1 VRAGD
6 RGFESPQVR
15 GRMNLKDKRTLSILA
30 SVLFGVILIVVIFF
44 KYPFREVI
52 STFTNFTPTLVLLYL
67 IVSVLIMVTLSF
79 RWKVILN
86 ALGHKIAFYKLFGY
100 RVIGYGI
107 SYITPSAKV
116 GGEPVRA
123 ALLKRRGLS
132 FKEGLSSVVIDKTL
146 ELSISAFFFI
156 AGVLLLVVA
165 YAIPGEV
172 LTVLIILSLIFLILV
187 WIFYARILKGKP
199 VFAPL
204 FKLFR
209 LHKFKFLSKYHN
221 AILNF
226 EKPIIHFYR
235 TEKKAFFT
243 AAALSILSLALSML
257 EYKLVL
263 LMLGINA
270 PLGIVFVVLSLA
282 GFAFMIPLPMALG
295 SFEAFQASFFSIAKL
310 GPPAAGIGVAMITRS
325 RDLLWVLG
333 ALILSFYIGSFKNII
348 KKAFVDKPVLGVKLK
363 RDGQKHTIDIKI
375 NRPR

>member
-1 VRAGD
+1 
-6 RGFESPQVR
+6 
-15 GRMNLKDKRTLSILA
+15 MNLKDKRTLSILA

-100 RVIGYGI
+100 SI

-209 LHKFKFLSKYHN
+209 LRLT
-221 AILNF
+221 L
-226 EKPIIHFYR
+226 
-235 TEKKAFFT
+235 
-243 AAALSILSLALSML
+243 
-257 EYKLVL
+257 LVL
-263 LMLGINA
+263 MVDQVGIRVR
-270 PLGIVFVVLSLA
+270 LLC
-282 GFAFMIPLPMALG
+282 PMR
-295 SFEAFQASFFSIAKL
+295 
-310 GPPAAGIGVAMITRS
+310 IT
-325 RDLLWVLG
+325 
-333 ALILSFYIGSFKNII
+333 I
-348 KKAFVDKPVLGVKLK
+348 
-363 RDGQKHTIDIKI
+363 
-375 NRPR
+375 